1 MAKNRDFESAY
12 RLILTEG
19 DDIYLLRLIA
29 QTGPVVKFLD
39 VETARAVISKQNKMV
54 RTGVFA
60 QLEVEWLDEAK
71 REGHFASFSMNEQ
84 NEYMDTLYQLGQSTH
99 LSESVSQRAGQ
110 VYQSVK

>member
-1 MAKNRDFESAY
+1 M
-12 RLILTEG
+12 
-19 DDIYLLRLIA
+19 
-29 QTGPVVKFLD
+29 VKFLD

-71 REGHFASFSMNEQ
+71 REGHFGEFSMNEQ
-84 NEYMDTLYQLGQSTH
+84 NEFMDTLYQLGQSTH